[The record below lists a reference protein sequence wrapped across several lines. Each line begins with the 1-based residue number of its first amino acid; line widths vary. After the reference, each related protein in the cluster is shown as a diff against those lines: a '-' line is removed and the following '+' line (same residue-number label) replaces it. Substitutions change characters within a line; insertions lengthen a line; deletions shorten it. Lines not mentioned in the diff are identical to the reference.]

1 VRSFTLHKNARK
13 KSLKKKKTFN
23 TGNVEFVYMKSC
35 KNHIQRKTLA
45 VDVKNKASI
54 TGDSG
59 IKGEKTNNKYAIPHG
74 TEWKGRRYFVKYIK
88 RLQRWLGDLYRV
100 GLLSD
105 TYIPPRILSSGPSQ
119 FYSFPIC
126 NPFLL

>member
-1 VRSFTLHKNARK
+1 MK
-13 KSLKKKKTFN
+13 
-23 TGNVEFVYMKSC
+23 FVYRVVKIIGIR
-35 KNHIQRKTLA
+35 HKTLA

-100 GLLSD
+100 GLLSN

>member
-1 VRSFTLHKNARK
+1 LYILSRVVKIIGIR
-13 KSLKKKKTFN
+13 
-23 TGNVEFVYMKSC
+23 
-35 KNHIQRKTLA
+35 RKTLA

-74 TEWKGRRYFVKYIK
+74 TEWKSRRYFAKYIK

-100 GLLSD
+100 GLLSN